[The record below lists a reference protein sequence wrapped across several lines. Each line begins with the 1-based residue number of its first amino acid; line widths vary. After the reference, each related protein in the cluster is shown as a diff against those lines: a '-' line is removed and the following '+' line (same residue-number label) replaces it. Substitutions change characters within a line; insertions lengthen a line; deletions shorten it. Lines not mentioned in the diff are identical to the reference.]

1 MVKGTSHDKNPHK
14 ITIGTFEPSNWTN
27 LGGHDESGRC
37 KKIRSSPFD
46 PPQKT
51 GGWWGWCVLAVFF
64 FFAKVP
70 VPSTSW
76 EVGNLEVEKREDE
89 GRMCW
94 AYLVPSGQLVE
105 ATRIVSLIHWV
116 EEDRQFRESR
126 SWKTPTFAYFWAR
139 ELICFQKGESFPFY
153 FRTDSLP
160 SKLAKSFL
168 GDPHLTQ
175 QKPLGGLP
183 FFDFVDLLGSAGARQ
198 GHLCCGERRILTC
211 SSWKLLFHLRW
222 KGGHHEGTCNLDF
235 TDAYVIH
242 I

>member
-116 EEDRQFRESR
+116 EEDRQFSESR

-153 FRTDSLP
+153 FWTDSLP

-168 GDPHLTQ
+168 GDPHLIQ

-183 FFDFVDLLGSAGARQ
+183 FLTLLTFLALQEPDKDTFVVVKGESSRVAPGS
-198 GHLCCGERRILTC
+198 CCSICGERVEIMKEHVTWTYGCLC
-211 SSWKLLFHLRW
+211 K
-222 KGGHHEGTCNLDF
+222 
-235 TDAYVIH
+235 
-242 I
+242 